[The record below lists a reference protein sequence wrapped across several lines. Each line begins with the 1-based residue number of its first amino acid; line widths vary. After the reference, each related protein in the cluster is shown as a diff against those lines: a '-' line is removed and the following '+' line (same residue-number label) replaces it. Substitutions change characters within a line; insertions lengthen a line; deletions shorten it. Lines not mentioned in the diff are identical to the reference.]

1 MGRVKA
7 HPIYVCRDCG
17 AHAPRWLGRCPS
29 CGTWGTLDDDVSGVN
44 ASGATLRELGLI
56 AGDAVLTATG
66 VDEFDRVLGGGLVAG
81 STTLLYGEP
90 GVGKSTLALALLSA
104 MARCGYPVLLASCE
118 ETLAQV
124 ARRARRL
131 GEVPSSLEVAA
142 VTHVEH
148 VEELFDRFRALVVV
162 DSVSTLRDDEG
173 GAAGGTVSQ
182 VRRVAERLCARA
194 KATGVALVMIGHV
207 TKDGELAGP
216 RALEHLVDS
225 VVRIEGD
232 RRGPLRVVRAVKHR
246 FGPTGEVGLFEMVDE
261 GLRAIDPAALR
272 SAGDLAVPGVVTT
285 LTSDGSRSFLV
296 EIQALVASPSGP
308 ARRVAHQVSSQ
319 RLSLMLA
326 VLEARCG
333 VDLVGLDV
341 YATTAA
347 GLSASEPA
355 ADAAL
360 AMAVASARLGFVVAS
375 DVVVVGEVG
384 LAGELRAVGD
394 LSRRLR
400 EARRLGARRALVP
413 HCGEFDGVEGL
424 QVERCR
430 SLSEVLGAL
439 QPVTL

>member
-1 MGRVKA
+1 VGRVKV
-7 HPIYVCRDCG
+7 HNLFVCRDCG
-17 AHAPRWLGRCPS
+17 AHSPRWLGRCPG
-29 CGTWGTLDDDVSGVN
+29 CGTWGTLDENARGEREVS
-44 ASGATLRELGLI
+44 ATLSALDLVLD
-56 AGDAVLTATG
+56 DAEVTPTG
-66 VDEFDRVLGGGLVAG
+66 VAEFDRVLGGGLVAG

-90 GVGKSTLALALLSA
+90 GVGKSTLALALLTS
-104 MARCGYPVLLASCE
+104 MARAGHGVLLASAE
-118 ETLAQV
+118 ESLAQV

-131 GEVPSSLEVAA
+131 GDMATGLEVAA
-142 VTHVEH
+142 ITHVEQ
-148 VEELFDRFRALVVV
+148 VEALFDRPRALVVV

-173 GAAGGTVSQ
+173 GAAGGSVSQ

-232 RRGPLRVVRAVKHR
+232 RRGALRQVRAVKHR
-246 FGPTGEVGLFEMVDE
+246 FAATGEVGLFEMGDQGLQAVDPAS
-261 GLRAIDPAALR
+261 LRAG
-272 SAGDLAVPGVVTT
+272 SDLAVPGVVTT

-333 VDLVGLDV
+333 VDLAGLDV

-355 ADAAL
+355 VDAAL
-360 AMAVASARLGFVVAS
+360 AVAVASARLGFVVAS

-400 EARRLGARRALVP
+400 EARRLGASRALVP
-413 HCGEFDGVEGL
+413 HCGAYEVVDGL

-430 SLSEVLGAL
+430 SLNEVLGAL